1 MTTPRAKQTLKGL
14 EAYLIPFPAESFS
27 KPVPIKL
34 GDTTV
39 GRDPGNVVQIA
50 HDSVSGNHS
59 RISFKDGQ
67 YLITD
72 LGSESGTLLNGRRVK
87 TAALQHHDKLSFG
100 DRAFIFLTKSHPEY
114 KSGYN
119 SILPSSHTDITISEE
134 DVDPSELLAQRAEDA
149 ALSLFLDT
157 KSAAAQPPDKS
168 LLAHQRLSLL
178 YQLSEKL
185 RSTNELDEILDKG
198 LELILKAIGAA
209 ERAMIVL
216 ISNPRQELRIG
227 AVKYRDARKDAD
239 SFPISRTIVDWV
251 LTEKMV
257 LVSQDL
263 SEDCR
268 FQDSESIRIHN
279 LNSILVVPL
288 IKKDKV
294 IGMLYIDGRT
304 ILDAFDQQDVAFS
317 AAVANELSLC
327 IENVRLQQEL
337 IQNER
342 MAAIGLTM
350 SNLAH
355 NMKNLLALNQNAVDL
370 LKLQLKELQNEK
382 INKSWSY
389 IQQSFTRIHNL
400 TVNMLAFAKEQDIVL
415 RPVSINKVILSNRD
429 AIEQSLE
436 SKGIE
441 LALDLNPDIPPWMM
455 DANQFQRIL
464 LNLLVNAID
473 AVKGKPNAKITIA
486 TQLDNDDRLKV
497 TISDNGCGIA
507 ADRQE
512 KIFDLFFTTKG
523 SGGSGLG
530 LPMVKKFVEKMGGA
544 LTLQSAPDAGAT
556 FTMSFPRKTA
566 PVADH
571 SSSAPDDPQ

>member
-34 GDTTV
+34 GDTTI
-39 GRDPGNVVQIA
+39 GRDPGNVIQIA
-50 HDSVSGNHS
+50 HDSVSGTHS
-59 RISFKDGQ
+59 RISFTDGR

-72 LGSESGTLLNGRRVK
+72 LDSESGTLLNGRRVK
-87 TAALQHHDKLSFG
+87 TGVLQHHDKISFG
-100 DRAFIFLTKSHPEY
+100 DRAFIFLTKSQPEY
-114 KSGYN
+114 KSGYQ
-119 SILPSSHTDITISEE
+119 SILPSSHTDIT
-134 DVDPSELLAQRAEDA
+134 
-149 ALSLFLDT
+149 
-157 KSAAAQPPDKS
+157 
-168 LLAHQRLSLL
+168 
-178 YQLSEKL
+178 
-185 RSTNELDEILDKG
+185 
-198 LELILKAIGAA
+198 
-209 ERAMIVL
+209 
-216 ISNPRQELRIG
+216 
-227 AVKYRDARKDAD
+227 
-239 SFPISRTIVDWV
+239 ISRTIVDWV

-486 TQLDNDDRLKV
+486 TQLDSAERLKV

-507 ADRQE
+507 PDRQE

-530 LPMVKKFVEKMGGA
+530 LPMVKKFVEKMGGGSGPA
-544 LTLQSAPDAGAT
+544 IRPRRRCHLQYVVSPEGCP
-556 FTMSFPRKTA
+556 SRRSIVERPR
-566 PVADH
+566 
-571 SSSAPDDPQ
+571 

>member
-1 MTTPRAKQTLKGL
+1 
-14 EAYLIPFPAESFS
+14 
-27 KPVPIKL
+27 
-34 GDTTV
+34 
-39 GRDPGNVVQIA
+39 
-50 HDSVSGNHS
+50 
-59 RISFKDGQ
+59 
-67 YLITD
+67 
-72 LGSESGTLLNGRRVK
+72 
-87 TAALQHHDKLSFG
+87 
-100 DRAFIFLTKSHPEY
+100 
-114 KSGYN
+114 
-119 SILPSSHTDITISEE
+119 
-134 DVDPSELLAQRAEDA
+134 
-149 ALSLFLDT
+149 
-157 KSAAAQPPDKS
+157 
-168 LLAHQRLSLL
+168 
-178 YQLSEKL
+178 
-185 RSTNELDEILDKG
+185 
-198 LELILKAIGAA
+198 
-209 ERAMIVL
+209 
-216 ISNPRQELRIG
+216 
-227 AVKYRDARKDAD
+227 
-239 SFPISRTIVDWV
+239 
-251 LTEKMV
+251 
-257 LVSQDL
+257 
-263 SEDCR
+263 
-268 FQDSESIRIHN
+268 
-279 LNSILVVPL
+279 
-288 IKKDKV
+288 
-294 IGMLYIDGRT
+294 
-304 ILDAFDQQDVAFS
+304 LDAFDQQDVAFS

-455 DANQFQRIL
+455 DTNQFQRIL

-530 LPMVKKFVEKMGGA
+530 LPMVKKFVEKMGGS

-556 FTMSFPRKTA
+556 FIMSFPRKTA
-566 PVADH
+566 PVGDPA
-571 SSSAPDDPQ
+571 SSDPDDSQ